1 MKLTSR
7 GVGCSLALA
16 SGAMVCALLA
26 ASPAAAASPV
36 FCGAGRGPTAE
47 VAIWSALDDAQGSA
61 QSMGFYGGC
70 TLTAPPF
77 IGEVKND
84 PLRGTFF
91 RASVTVTCEA

>member
-7 GVGCSLALA
+7 GAGSSLTLAAASTAL
-16 SGAMVCALLA
+16 VLLA
-26 ASPAAAASPV
+26 ASPAAASPV

-47 VAIWSALDDAQGSA
+47 VAIWSAIDDAQGSA
-61 QSMGFYGGC
+61 QSMGFYGAC
-70 TLTAPPF
+70 TLTAEPF